1 MPPPEE
7 PIHSRPSPGDE
18 HRDYRATFRTMV
30 GGMVLVSLLPL
41 LVIGGADFL
50 LFSRLNHSVVAE
62 QHANFL
68 RYHRQSIATFLN
80 SITAEVSS
88 VANQYTLEELAS
100 GNLERVFE
108 VIQQPAGMLTDV
120 GLIDQ
125 DGNHVRYVGPYDL
138 AGKNYRDAEWFPLVV
153 ERGVYVSDMFLGKR
167 EVPHFVIAVKR
178 VEGDRFWIL
187 RVTVNTDYFSKLVD
201 GVRMGSTGESFIV
214 NSQGLYQTKSRFGG
228 RILEASGFPLP
239 PVEGADIEVRELEV
253 DGKRYLST
261 ATWLK
266 QPRWLLVVRQ
276 ETSDAYSPLRRA
288 SLVGVVLFLAGAAG
302 ATGLAV
308 VLTRRQVRQLA
319 QADREKES
327 MTRRLLVAGKTA
339 AVGELS
345 AGVAHEINNPLAI
358 IETLQTWIHDLAST
372 APISEDDRAEILQ
385 STSKIA
391 AQVARCKTITQG
403 LLHFSRRVESKPERL
418 DLQQMLEELVTVARS
433 RARVEDIRI
442 ATDLAPVP
450 PVIASANDLQQV
462 FVNLVNN
469 AIDAL
474 DGRPGGTVTLRSR
487 LVGGQVHIQ
496 VEDDGCGIS
505 PENLSRI
512 FLPFFTTKPVG
523 RGTGLGLAI
532 CYGLVQ
538 KLGGN
543 IHVESEVGRGT
554 SFTVQI
560 PAAAPDSAVA
570 RAS

>member
-1 MPPPEE
+1 M
-7 PIHSRPSPGDE
+7 PGDE

-41 LVIGGADFL
+41 LVIGGANFY
-50 LFSRLNHSVVAE
+50 LFHHLNRSVVAE

-68 RYHRQSIATFLN
+68 RYHRQSIETFLS

-88 VANQYTLEELAS
+88 VAHQYTLEELAA

-108 VIQQPAGMLTDV
+108 IIQQPAGMLTDV
-120 GLIDQ
+120 GVIDE

-138 AGKNYRDAEWFPLVV
+138 AGKNYRDAEWFPQVV

-167 EVPHFVIAVKR
+167 EVPHFVVAVKR
-178 VEGDRFWIL
+178 VQGDRFWIL

-201 GVRMGSTGESFIV
+201 AVRMGSTGESFIV

-228 RILEASGFPLP
+228 RILAPSGFPLP
-239 PVEGADIEVRELEV
+239 STRGEEIDVREIEA

-261 ATWLK
+261 ATWLS

-288 SLVGVVLFLAGAAG
+288 SLVGIALFLAGAIG
-302 ATGLAV
+302 ATFLAV
-308 VLTRRQVRQLA
+308 VLTRREVRLLA
-319 QADREKES
+319 EADREKEN
-327 MTRRLLVAGKTA
+327 MTRQLLVAGKTA

-358 IETLQTWIHDLAST
+358 IDTLQTWIHDLSST
-372 APISEDDRAEILQ
+372 TPISEEDRAEILE
-385 STSKIA
+385 STAKIA
-391 AQVARCKTITQG
+391 AQVARCKRITQG
-403 LLHFSRRVESKPERL
+403 LLHFSRRVDSRPEQL
-418 DLQQMLEELVTVARS
+418 DLNQLLAELVTVARS
-433 RARVEDIRI
+433 RARVEGIQI
-442 ATDLAPVP
+442 VTDLAPLP
-450 PVIASANDLQQV
+450 PVTASANDLQQV

-474 DGRPGGTVTLRSR
+474 DGRPSGAVTLRSR
-487 LVGGQVHIQ
+487 LAGGSVR
-496 VEDDGCGIS
+496 VEVQDDGCGIA

-538 KLGGN
+538 KLGGT
-543 IHVESEVGRGT
+543 IHVDSAVGRGT
-554 SFTVQI
+554 KFTVEI
-560 PAAAPDSAVA
+560 PVVASDAPVA

>member
-1 MPPPEE
+1 MA
-7 PIHSRPSPGDE
+7 GDE
-18 HRDYRATFRTMV
+18 HRDYRATFRAMV

-41 LVIGGADFL
+41 LVIGGANFL
-50 LFSRLNHSVVAE
+50 LFYRLNRSIVAE

-68 RYHRQSIATFLN
+68 RYHRQSIETFLK

-88 VANQYTLEELAS
+88 VAHQYTLGELAA

-108 VIQQPAGMLTDV
+108 IIQQPAGMLTDAGV
-120 GLIDQ
+120 IDQ

-138 AGKNYRDAEWFPLVV
+138 AGKNYRDAEWFPQVV

-187 RVTVNTDYFSKLVD
+187 RVTVDTDYFSKLVD
-201 GVRMGSTGESFIV
+201 AVHMGSSGESFIV
-214 NSQGLYQTKSRFGG
+214 NSQGIYQTRSRFGG
-228 RILEASGFPLP
+228 RILAPSGFPLP
-239 PVEGADIEVRELEV
+239 ETRAEAIDMREL
-253 DGKRYLST
+253 DTGGKRYLCT
-261 ATWLK
+261 ATWLS

-276 ETSDAYSPLRRA
+276 ETSDAYLPLRRA
-288 SLVGVVLFLAGAAG
+288 SLVGIALFALGAVG
-302 ATGLAV
+302 ATALAV
-308 VLTRRQVRQLA
+308 VLARRQVRMLVQV
-319 QADREKES
+319 DREKEQ
-327 MTRRLLVAGKTA
+327 MTQRLLVAGKTA

-358 IETLQTWIHDLAST
+358 IDTLGTWIHDLGST

-403 LLHFSRRVESKPERL
+403 LLHFSRRVESQPEQL
-418 DLQQMLEELVTVARS
+418 DVNQILEELVTVARS
-433 RARVEDIRI
+433 RARVEGMQIV
-442 ATDLAPVP
+442 TDLAPLP
-450 PVIASANDLQQV
+450 PITASASDLQQV

-474 DGRPGGTVTLRSR
+474 DGQPSGTVTLRSR
-487 LVGGQVHIQ
+487 FADGSIYVD
-496 VEDDGCGIS
+496 VEDDGCGIA

-512 FLPFFTTKPVG
+512 FLPFYTTKPVG

-538 KLGGN
+538 KLGGT
-543 IHVESEVGRGT
+543 IHVESAVGRGT
-554 SFTVQI
+554 AFRMKLPVGAADA
-560 PAAAPDSAVA
+560 PAA

>member
-1 MPPPEE
+1 M
-7 PIHSRPSPGDE
+7 PGDE

-41 LVIGGADFL
+41 LVIGGANFY
-50 LFSRLNHSVVAE
+50 LFHHLNRSVVAE

-68 RYHRQSIATFLN
+68 RYHRQSIETFLS

-88 VANQYTLEELAS
+88 VAHQYTLEELAA

-108 VIQQPAGMLTDV
+108 IIQQPAGMLTDV
-120 GLIDQ
+120 GVIDE

-138 AGKNYRDAEWFPLVV
+138 AGKNYRDAEWFPQVV

-167 EVPHFVIAVKR
+167 EVPHFVVAVKR
-178 VEGDRFWIL
+178 VQGDRFWIL

-201 GVRMGSTGESFIV
+201 AVRMGSTGESFIV

-228 RILEASGFPLP
+228 RILAPSGFPLP
-239 PVEGADIEVRELEV
+239 STRGEEIDVREIEA

-261 ATWLK
+261 ATWLS

-288 SLVGVVLFLAGAAG
+288 SLVGIALFLAGAIG
-302 ATGLAV
+302 ATFLAV
-308 VLTRRQVRQLA
+308 VLTRREVRLLA
-319 QADREKES
+319 EADREKEN
-327 MTRRLLVAGKTA
+327 MTRQLLVAGKTA

-358 IETLQTWIHDLAST
+358 IDTLQTWIHDLSST
-372 APISEDDRAEILQ
+372 APISEEDRAEILE
-385 STSKIA
+385 STAKIA
-391 AQVARCKTITQG
+391 AQVARCKRITQG
-403 LLHFSRRVESKPERL
+403 LLHFSRRVDSRPEQL
-418 DLQQMLEELVTVARS
+418 DLNQLLAELVTVARS
-433 RARVEDIRI
+433 RARVEGIQI
-442 ATDLAPVP
+442 VTDLAPLP
-450 PVIASANDLQQV
+450 PVTASANDLQQV

-474 DGRPGGTVTLRSR
+474 DGRPSGAVTLRSR
-487 LVGGQVHIQ
+487 LAGGSVRVE
-496 VEDDGCGIS
+496 VEDDGCGIA

-538 KLGGN
+538 KLGGT
-543 IHVESEVGRGT
+543 IHVDSAVGRGT
-554 SFTVQI
+554 KFTVEI
-560 PAAAPDSAVA
+560 PVVASDAPVA

>member
-1 MPPPEE
+1 ML
-7 PIHSRPSPGDE
+7 GDE

-41 LVIGGADFL
+41 LVIGGANFY
-50 LFSRLNHSVVAE
+50 LFHHLNRSVVAE

-68 RYHRQSIATFLN
+68 RYHRQSIETFLS

-88 VANQYTLEELAS
+88 VAHQYTLEELAA

-108 VIQQPAGMLTDV
+108 IIQQPAGMLTDV
-120 GLIDQ
+120 GVIDE

-138 AGKNYRDAEWFPLVV
+138 AGKNYRDAEWFPQVV

-167 EVPHFVIAVKR
+167 EVPHFVVAVKR
-178 VEGDRFWIL
+178 VQGDRFWIL

-201 GVRMGSTGESFIV
+201 AVRMGSTGESFIV

-228 RILEASGFPLP
+228 RILAPSGFPLP
-239 PVEGADIEVRELEV
+239 STRGEEIDVREIEA

-261 ATWLK
+261 ATWLS

-288 SLVGVVLFLAGAAG
+288 SLVGIALFLAGAIG
-302 ATGLAV
+302 ATFLAV
-308 VLTRRQVRQLA
+308 VLTRREVRLLA
-319 QADREKES
+319 EADREKEN
-327 MTRRLLVAGKTA
+327 MTRQLLVAGKTA

-358 IETLQTWIHDLAST
+358 IDTLQTWIHDLSST
-372 APISEDDRAEILQ
+372 APISEEDRAEILE
-385 STSKIA
+385 STAKIA
-391 AQVARCKTITQG
+391 AQVARCKRITQG
-403 LLHFSRRVESKPERL
+403 LLHFSRRVDSRPEQL
-418 DLQQMLEELVTVARS
+418 DLNQLLAELVTVARS
-433 RARVEDIRI
+433 RARVEGIQI
-442 ATDLAPVP
+442 VTDLAPLP
-450 PVIASANDLQQV
+450 PVTASANDLQQV
-462 FVNLVNN
+462 FVNLDNN

-474 DGRPGGTVTLRSR
+474 DGRPSGAVTLRSR
-487 LVGGQVHIQ
+487 LAGGSVRVE
-496 VEDDGCGIS
+496 VEDDGCGIA

-538 KLGGN
+538 KLGGT
-543 IHVESEVGRGT
+543 IHVDSAVGRGT
-554 SFTVQI
+554 KFTVEI
-560 PAAAPDSAVA
+560 PVVASDAPVA

>member
-1 MPPPEE
+1 M
-7 PIHSRPSPGDE
+7 PGDE

-41 LVIGGADFL
+41 LVIGGANFFL
-50 LFSRLNHSVVAE
+50 FHHLNRSVVAE

-68 RYHRQSIATFLN
+68 RYHRQSIETFLS

-88 VANQYTLEELAS
+88 VAHQYTLEELAA

-108 VIQQPAGMLTDV
+108 IIQQPAGMLTDV
-120 GLIDQ
+120 GVIDE

-138 AGKNYRDAEWFPLVV
+138 AGKNYRDAEWFPQVV

-167 EVPHFVIAVKR
+167 EVPHFVVAVKR
-178 VEGDRFWIL
+178 VQGDRFWIL

-201 GVRMGSTGESFIV
+201 AVRMGSTGESFIV

-228 RILEASGFPLP
+228 RILAPSGFPLP
-239 PVEGADIEVRELEV
+239 STRGEEIDVREIEA

-261 ATWLK
+261 ATWLS

-288 SLVGVVLFLAGAAG
+288 SLVGIALFLAGAIG
-302 ATGLAV
+302 ATFLAV
-308 VLTRRQVRQLA
+308 VLTRREVRLLA
-319 QADREKES
+319 EADREKEN
-327 MTRRLLVAGKTA
+327 MTRQLLVAGKTA

-358 IETLQTWIHDLAST
+358 IDTLQTWIHDLSST
-372 APISEDDRAEILQ
+372 APISEEDRAEILE
-385 STSKIA
+385 STAKIA
-391 AQVARCKTITQG
+391 AQVARCKRITQG
-403 LLHFSRRVESKPERL
+403 LLHFSRRVDSRPEQL
-418 DLQQMLEELVTVARS
+418 DLNQLLAELVTVARS
-433 RARVEDIRI
+433 RARVEGIQI
-442 ATDLAPVP
+442 VTDLAPLP
-450 PVIASANDLQQV
+450 PVTASANDLQQV

-474 DGRPGGTVTLRSR
+474 DGRPSGAVTLRSR
-487 LVGGQVHIQ
+487 LAGGSVRVE
-496 VEDDGCGIS
+496 VEDDGCGIA

-538 KLGGN
+538 KLGGT
-543 IHVESEVGRGT
+543 IHVDSAVGRGT
-554 SFTVQI
+554 KFTVEI
-560 PAAAPDSAVA
+560 PVVASDAPVA